1 MAAAII
7 NVRLVNV
14 LISNQCHLRSK
25 YQNWNGQKMLGVP
38 DFGPKTAYNRGP
50 RIIEARIIRGL
61 TVQRNSTLSNPTVG
75 GQFLLPTLNYNKII
89 NMAIHKKNLQFTM

>member
-25 YQNWNGQKMLGVP
+25 YQNWNGGQKLLGVP
-38 DFGPKTAYNRGP
+38 DFGPKTVYNRGTSIIRASIIRASIIRGPRGP
-50 RIIEARIIRGL
+50 RIIE
-61 TVQRNSTLSNPTVG
+61 V
-75 GQFLLPTLNYNKII
+75 LLY
-89 NMAIHKKNLQFTM
+89 

>member
-1 MAAAII
+1 MSCFLDAAIIII

-25 YQNWNGQKMLGVP
+25 YQNWNGGQKLLGVP

-50 RIIEARIIRGL
+50 RIIEARIIE
-61 TVQRNSTLSNPTVG
+61 V
-75 GQFLLPTLNYNKII
+75 
-89 NMAIHKKNLQFTM
+89 

>member
-25 YQNWNGQKMLGVP
+25 YQNWNDGQKLLGVP
-38 DFGPKTAYNRGP
+38 DFGQKPRMYHRGP
-50 RIIEARIIRGL
+50 RIIEARIIE
-61 TVQRNSTLSNPTVG
+61 V
-75 GQFLLPTLNYNKII
+75 
-89 NMAIHKKNLQFTM
+89 